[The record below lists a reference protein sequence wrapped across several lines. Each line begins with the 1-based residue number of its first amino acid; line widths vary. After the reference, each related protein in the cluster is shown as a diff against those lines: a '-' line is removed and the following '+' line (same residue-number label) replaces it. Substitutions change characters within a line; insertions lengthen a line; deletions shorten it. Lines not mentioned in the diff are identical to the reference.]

1 LGAVTAG
8 KLTMMKNTVD
18 PMATQSGV
26 LAALMAEKGY
36 TGPEHVVDGKEGL
49 THCFGPSWKLNLLT
63 DGLGESWRI
72 TQCGMKA
79 FPTEALT
86 HTPISAVLDIV
97 KSNDLKPEQ
106 VEKVQI
112 RSLAR
117 AADILSDP
125 SKYDPQSKET
135 ADHSLPYVI
144 AAAIAERQVTP
155 VQFEMKKI
163 MDPTI
168 RAQLKKVEVV
178 ADPEI
183 EKVFP
188 ALQRVIVNLTTTD
201 GRTFSKQLDY
211 PKGDPRN
218 PLSDAD
224 VEEKFAALADGVLSE
239 GAQKKLKDAIWN
251 LEKVGSVSKLMAL
264 MKADVRKKAARMS
277 MTKGSKRR

>member
-1 LGAVTAG
+1 DPSHPSDIFPAALAGCERAKSGGKELIVGLVLGHEFEMRFCEAAFPGIRERGWHHATLGAVTAG

-49 THCFGPSWKLNLLT
+49 THCFGPSWKLNRLT

-97 KSNDLKPEQ
+97 KSNDLKSEQ

-135 ADHSLPYVI
+135 ADHSL
-144 AAAIAERQVTP
+144 Q
-155 VQFEMKKI
+155 
-163 MDPTI
+163 
-168 RAQLKKVEVV
+168 
-178 ADPEI
+178 
-183 EKVFP
+183 
-188 ALQRVIVNLTTTD
+188 
-201 GRTFSKQLDY
+201 
-211 PKGDPRN
+211 
-218 PLSDAD
+218 
-224 VEEKFAALADGVLSE
+224 
-239 GAQKKLKDAIWN
+239 
-251 LEKVGSVSKLMAL
+251 
-264 MKADVRKKAARMS
+264 
-277 MTKGSKRR
+277 